1 MTVGDPPKPSWSDH
15 LDQFLAHL
23 HDEEKSAHTQRN
35 YRDDLRAFAA
45 WHRDHNRGHDPQLAY
60 LAKRDLLDWKDHLER
75 QGGRPDH
82 QGNARAAALA
92 TVNRKLSALRSFVR
106 WAQELGLSP
115 LFDPPRPRRRQGRS
129 RPRSLEPDQR
139 KALIRTVEARG
150 DTRDILL
157 IRTGLEAG
165 LRVSE
170 MAALKWSDVK
180 ISERKGTLLVR
191 HGKGNKER
199 TVDLT
204 KSLRTA
210 FLEHGYQRHR
220 GQDKPVFD
228 GQRGGLSVRGIQDIV
243 ERLAGITRLGK
254 RVGLDGCTVHTLR
267 HTCADW
273 LLNEVG
279 LSVPEVAEILGHSDI
294 KTTMI
299 YLAPHQ
305 GRLADRMATIEG

>member
-1 MTVGDPPKPSWSDH
+1 MPVRDTPQLSWSDH
-15 LDQFLAHL
+15 VDQFLSHL
-23 HDEEKSAHTQRN
+23 RDEEKSAHTQRN
-35 YRDDLRAFAA
+35 YRDDLLAFAA
-45 WHRDHNRGHDPQLAY
+45 WYRGTNRGHDPELAR
-60 LAKRDLLDWKDHLER
+60 LVKRDLLDWKDQVER
-75 QGGRPDH
+75 KGGRPDP
-82 QGNARAAALA
+82 QGHPRPAALA
-92 TVNRKLSALRSFVR
+92 TVNRKLSAVRAFLR
-106 WAQELGLSP
+106 WAQDLGRGP
-115 LFDPPRPRRRQGRS
+115 AFEPPRPRRRQGRS
-129 RPRSLEPDQR
+129 KPKSLEPDQR
-139 KALIRTVEARG
+139 KALLRTVEARG

-180 ISERKGTLLVR
+180 ISERKGTLTVR

-204 KSLRTA
+204 KSLRNA

-220 GQDKPVFD
+220 GQDKPVFA
-228 GQRGGLSVRGIQDIV
+228 GQRGGLSVRGIQDLV

-279 LSVPEVAEILGHSDI
+279 LSVPEVAEILGHSDL

-305 GRLADRMATIEG
+305 GRLADRMAAIEG

>member
-1 MTVGDPPKPSWSDH
+1 MPVSDPTRPSWADC
-15 LDQFLAHL
+15 LDQFLTHL
-23 HDEEKSAHTQRN
+23 RDEEKSAHTQRN
-35 YRDDLRAFAA
+35 YRDDLLTFAA
-45 WHRDHNRGHDPQLAY
+45 WYRDHNGGDDPELARI
-60 LAKRDLLDWKDHLER
+60 AKRDILDWKDHVEK
-75 QGGRPDH
+75 QGGRQDR
-82 QGNARAAALA
+82 QGKPHAAALA
-92 TVNRKLSALRSFVR
+92 TVNRKLSAVRSFVR
-106 WAQELGLSP
+106 WAQELGLSQA
-115 LFDPPRPRRRQGRS
+115 FEPPKPRRRQGRS
-129 RPRSLEPDQR
+129 KPKSLEPDER
-139 KALIRTVEARG
+139 RALIRTVEARG

-170 MAALKWSDVK
+170 MAALRWSDVK
-180 ISERKGTLLVR
+180 ISERKGTVLVR

-220 GQDKPVFD
+220 GKDKPVFD
-228 GQRGGLSVRGIQDIV
+228 GQRGGLTVRGIQDIV

-305 GRLADRMATIEG
+305 GRLADRMAAIEG

>member
-1 MTVGDPPKPSWSDH
+1 MAVCEPPEPSWADH
-15 LDQFLAHL
+15 VDQFLTHL
-23 HDEEKSAHTQRN
+23 REEEKSAHTQRN
-35 YRDDLRAFAA
+35 YRDDLLAFAG
-45 WHRDHNRGHDPQLAY
+45 WFRGTNRGHDPQLSR
-60 LAKRDLLDWKDHLER
+60 LVKRDVLDWKDHLER
-75 QGGRPDH
+75 NGGRPDP
-82 QGNARAAALA
+82 QGHARAAALA
-92 TVNRKLSALRSFVR
+92 TVNRKLSAVRAFLR
-106 WAQELGLSP
+106 WARERGLGP
-115 LFDPPRPRRRQGRS
+115 AFDPPKPRRRQGRS
-129 RPRSLEPDQR
+129 KPRSLEPDQR
-139 KALIRTVEARG
+139 KALLRTVEARG
-150 DTRDILL
+150 GTRDILL

-180 ISERKGTLLVR
+180 ISERKGTLVVR

-243 ERLAGITRLGK
+243 ERLAAITRLGK

-279 LSVPEVAEILGHSDI
+279 LSVPEVAEILGHSDL

-305 GRLADRMATIEG
+305 GRLADRMAAIEG